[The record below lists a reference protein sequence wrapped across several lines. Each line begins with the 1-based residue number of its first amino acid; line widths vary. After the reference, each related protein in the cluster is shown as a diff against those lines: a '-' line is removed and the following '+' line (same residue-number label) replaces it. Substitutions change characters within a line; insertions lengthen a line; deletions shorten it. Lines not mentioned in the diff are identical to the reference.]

1 MIKKIISRL
10 KYYYANRSK
19 PAKVEYL
26 RSLGAKIGD
35 GTELNCNTTAFGTE
49 PYLIEVGKLCLFAS
63 GVQFFTHDGGVAV
76 LNRLGV
82 WGEGIERDKIGRIKI
97 GNNVYIG
104 TNALV
109 MPGVE
114 IGDNCVIGAGAIV
127 SKNIPSNSVAVGIPA
142 KVICS
147 VEEYAERARPK
158 TYATGGMTKE
168 QKKQF
173 LIENVK

>member
-1 MIKKIISRL
+1 M
-10 KYYYANRSK
+10 
-19 PAKVEYL
+19 
-26 RSLGAKIGD
+26 
-35 GTELNCNTTAFGTE
+35 
-49 PYLIEVGKLCLFAS
+49 IEVGKLCLFAA
-63 GVQFFTHDGGVAV
+63 GVQLITHDGGVAV

-82 WGEGIERDKIGRIKI
+82 WGEGVEKDKIGRIKI

-114 IGDNCVIGAGAIV
+114 IGDNCIIGAGAIV
-127 SKNIPSNSVAVGIPA
+127 SKSIPPNSVAVGIPA
-142 KVICS
+142 RVICS
-147 VEEYAERARPK
+147 VEEYAERSRPK

-168 QKKQF
+168 EEKRF